1 MRFFKVTGVAAL
13 TLLPVLASATGFGI
27 GFGVNPAFRTTVTPL
42 DDGSFRVATQGS
54 SAAIAYWCGI
64 GDFAIRTLG
73 LPTTQRIYV
82 SKPYDKKTRTV
93 QFSFTAP
100 EGADTSKS
108 YSITVSR
115 VGENMSASGAQSHC
129 FDNIMDFDF

>member
-1 MRFFKVTGVAAL
+1 MRFLKMSSATAL
-13 TLLPVLASATGFGI
+13 LLLPSLAQATSFGFALNP
-27 GFGVNPAFRTTVTPL
+27 GFQATVTQL
-42 DDGSFRVATQGS
+42 DNGNYQVATHGS

-82 SKPYDKKTRTV
+82 AKTYDKQTRTV

-115 VGENMSASGAQSHC
+115 VGENMSASGAQSRC
-129 FDNIMDFDF
+129 YDNFMDFDF

>member
-1 MRFFKVTGVAAL
+1 MRFFKVSGTVAL
-13 TLLPVLASATGFGI
+13 LLLPTLAQAVGVGFG
-27 GFGVNPAFRTTVTPL
+27 FRPGYRATVTQL
-42 DDGSFRVATQGS
+42 DNGNYQVVTHGS

-73 LPTTQRIYV
+73 VPTSQRIYV
-82 SKPYDKKTRTV
+82 AKAYDKQTRAV

-100 EGADTSKS
+100 EGGNTSKS